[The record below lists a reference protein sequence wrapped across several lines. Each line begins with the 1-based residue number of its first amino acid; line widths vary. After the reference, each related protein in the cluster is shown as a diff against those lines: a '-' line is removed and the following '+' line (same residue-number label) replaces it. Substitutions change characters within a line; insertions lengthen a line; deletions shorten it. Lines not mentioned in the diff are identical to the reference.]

1 LQKFVYWSRIIG
13 RNTFHRRCRIK
24 IGAPQPDL
32 PAGVLQAFGWILPAG
47 GILIGLIL
55 LVVSAMSDALA
66 IHKPVE
72 QQPVAVYV
80 ALMMA
85 AGAIYFAAA
94 LICRLMPASVT
105 LRAWIVVIALGLR
118 MTMVTGTPI
127 LEDDHYRYLWDGAL
141 VAHGLNPYL
150 HSPGQILR
158 GMSSDDSSPLA
169 ELARQSGGILERIN
183 YPWLR
188 TIYPPLAQA
197 AFGLAHNLSPWSL
210 WAWRLVLSAFDLAA
224 LAMLCRVKVALTG
237 LLIYGWNPLLIKE
250 VYNSC
255 HLDALML
262 PLMLAAMAAIR
273 RDRPMTATAL
283 LGTATGIKI
292 WPMLLMPIIW
302 RRLTGRFRVLI
313 GSLTLFTVCLAAALL
328 PMVLSGLNRTSGLAA
343 YSRYWEMNDALYTLL
358 AWGVDGMAHLLQLPP
373 AFAALMPRLVAAFVV
388 AGGVGCLAWRR
399 DMAVEQQFLV
409 ATTLLFMLSPTQFP
423 WYYLWLL
430 PFLAMHPHPALILYT
445 ALLPIYYLRP
455 LMVHYGQGDF
465 FDQVVVWVQH
475 GPVIVWL
482 TRDWV
487 VRPGGQTTFKNVS

>member
-1 LQKFVYWSRIIG
+1 MVYWSQTIG
-13 RNTFHRRCRIK
+13 RNTFHRRCRIEK
-24 IGAPQPDL
+24 GAPQPDL

-55 LVVSAMSDALA
+55 LVVSAMSDTLS

-72 QQPVAVYV
+72 QQPVAIFV
-80 ALMMA
+80 ALMIA
-85 AGAIYFAAA
+85 AGGIYFAAA
-94 LICRLMPASVT
+94 IICRLMPASVT

-127 LEDDHYRYLWDGAL
+127 LEDDHYRYFWDGAL

-150 HSPGQILR
+150 HSPGQILQ
-158 GMSSDDSSPLA
+158 GMSPDDSSPLA

-188 TIYPPLAQA
+188 TIYPPFAQA
-197 AFGLAHNLSPWSL
+197 AFGLAHSLSPWSL
-210 WAWRLVLSAFDLAA
+210 WAWRLVLAAFDLAA
-224 LAMLCRVKVALTG
+224 LAILCRIRVALTG

-262 PLMLAAMAAIR
+262 PLMLAAMAAVGR
-273 RDRPMTATAL
+273 NRPMIATAI

-292 WPMLLMPIIW
+292 WPMLLMPMIW
-302 RRLTGRFRVLI
+302 RRLTGRPQVLI
-313 GSLTLFTVCLAAALL
+313 GSLTLFTACLAATLL

-343 YSRYWEMNDALYTLL
+343 YSRYWERNAALYTLL
-358 AWGVDGMAHLLQLPP
+358 AWGVDGMARRLELPL
-373 AFAALMPRLVAAFVV
+373 AWTALMPRLAAAFVV
-388 AGGVGCLAWRR
+388 AGGVGWLAWRR
-399 DMAVEQQFLV
+399 NMAVGQQFLI

-430 PFLAMHPHPALILYT
+430 PFLAMCPHPALIFYA

-455 LMVHYGQGDF
+455 LMVHYGHADF

-475 GPVIVWL
+475 GPVIIWL
-482 TRDWV
+482 ARDWIL
-487 VRPGGQTTFKNVS
+487 RRGQTAFKNDS